1 MRPPLFSLST
11 LVQVS
16 KAIVNGEPT
25 ASEWP
30 MRQTNFCC
38 ARRTAGAARTPTAS
52 AAARW
57 IVTRRARFGSTGG
70 LVFMR
75 CLRVVD
81 GLDAARLRSTRTV
94 DGHLPRAGIVCANV
108 CPVNARRAGVRSGY
122 SLSRPLNFA
131 AQPIAQCSNKR
142 RLHPMDRPVKLK
154 DLADALGLS

>member
-38 ARRTAGAARTPTAS
+38 ARSTDGAARTPTAS

-57 IVTRRARFGSTGG
+57 IVARRARFGSMEG

-81 GLDAARLRSTRTV
+81 GLGAARLQSTRTV
-94 DGHLPRAGIVCANV
+94 DGHCRVLESYVQTFV
-108 CPVNARRAGVRSGY
+108 
-122 SLSRPLNFA
+122 L
-131 AQPIAQCSNKR
+131 
-142 RLHPMDRPVKLK
+142 
-154 DLADALGLS
+154 